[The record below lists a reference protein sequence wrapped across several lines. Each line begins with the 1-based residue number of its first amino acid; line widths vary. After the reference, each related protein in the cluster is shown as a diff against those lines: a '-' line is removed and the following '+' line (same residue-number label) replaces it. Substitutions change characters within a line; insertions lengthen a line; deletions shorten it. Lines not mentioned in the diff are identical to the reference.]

1 MRKIDYL
8 INDIEVTGNHWEKNK
23 SQTKINSKWVNE
35 TLKIPECRSIFNK
48 FEM

>member
-23 SQTKINSKWVNE
+23 SNQ
-35 TLKIPECRSIFNK
+35 NK
-48 FEM
+48 LQMGQ